1 MFRFISLVMMLS
13 IVAGCATYPRY
24 RPYAPTTPPG
34 QQSED
39 DLLKPNDYIRFGL
52 ILQKYLG
59 KPYAGTSDYD
69 PGLDC
74 SEFVMKVYR
83 EYNRMLL
90 PRTAAEQFG
99 VGKIANRRRLYFG
112 DLVFFETERGH
123 VSHVGIYVG
132 YNDFIHVSSSRGVII
147 SSLAESYWADRYV
160 GARRLIGVTPG
171 QTNQP

>member
-1 MFRFISLVMMLS
+1 MRKFIPLILLVS
-13 IVAGCATYPRY
+13 IVAGCAAYPRY
-24 RPYAPTTPPG
+24 KPYAPTTPPG
-34 QQSED
+34 RQSED
-39 DLLKPNDYIRFGL
+39 DLLKPDDYIRFGL

-59 KPYAGTSDYD
+59 KPYAGTSEYD

-90 PRTAAEQFG
+90 PRTAEDQFK
-99 VGKIANRRRLYFG
+99 VGKQANRRRLYFG

-123 VSHVGIYVG
+123 ISHVGIYVG

-147 SSLAESYWADRYV
+147 SNLNETYWAERYR
-160 GARRLIGVTPG
+160 GARRLIGTAEG
-171 QTNQP
+171 QSNQP